1 MTSDKEFLENMK
13 TIISVINPIRM
24 TSVDASQ
31 LYENNSLDFV
41 FIDASHKYNDVK
53 DDIEHWFPKVRKG
66 GMLAGDD
73 LSWPGV
79 GKAVK
84 ELLPEYKNV
93 NEFFEKKRLSKN
105 VWIHIKC

>member
-1 MTSDKEFLENMK
+1 
-13 TIISVINPIRM
+13 
-24 TSVDASQ
+24 
-31 LYENNSLDFV
+31 
-41 FIDASHKYNDVK
+41 
-53 DDIEHWFPKVRKG
+53 
-66 GMLAGDD
+66 MLAGDD